1 MNSSF
6 NDDCFYF
13 YRFKNEHEHFDIKIY
28 RNSQGKN
35 TKGTDYKS
43 PHSVMAVLWRSLSA
57 LSCRRLPIIPGA
69 KLTQLSINI
78 YTHCGYLMNFPFFI
92 SDYFSKNTYSLSAIL
107 YVEQAELPIKLT
119 SSPSSGNLEAF
130 PI

>member
-1 MNSSF
+1 MIISLSIVLNSSF

-13 YRFKNEHEHFDIKIY
+13 YRLKNLHEHFDIKIY
-28 RNSQGKN
+28 RRSQGKN

-69 KLTQLSINI
+69 KLMQLSINI
-78 YTHCGYLMNFPFFI
+78 YTH
-92 SDYFSKNTYSLSAIL
+92 
-107 YVEQAELPIKLT
+107 
-119 SSPSSGNLEAF
+119 
-130 PI
+130 

>member
-1 MNSSF
+1 MIIYLSIVLNSSF

-13 YRFKNEHEHFDIKIY
+13 YRLKNLHEHFDIKIY
-28 RNSQGKN
+28 RKSQGKN

-69 KLTQLSINI
+69 KLKQLSINTYI
-78 YTHCGYLMNFPFFI
+78 LT
-92 SDYFSKNTYSLSAIL
+92 DSKLRTTDIL
-107 YVEQAELPIKLT
+107 
-119 SSPSSGNLEAF
+119 
-130 PI
+130 